1 MRRSDLALALL
12 SLAIALALFVVVRG
26 ERRVTA
32 AFTVP
37 VEAVLAPRVP
47 PLDAL
52 PTEVT
57 VAVSGPWSRLR
68 VLDAARVGPVRIDV
82 ARAGAGQAAWRAR
95 AEALHLP
102 HGLRI
107 ESITP
112 SQGTVDLPRDIR

>member
-1 MRRSDLALALL
+1 MRRSDLVLALL
-12 SLAIALALFVVVRG
+12 SIAIALALFVVVRG

-37 VEAVLAPRVP
+37 VEAVLAPRLPSV
-47 PLDAL
+47 DGL

-57 VAVSGPWSRLR
+57 VAVTGPWSRLR

-82 ARAGAGQAAWRAR
+82 ARAGPGQAAWRAR
-95 AEALHLP
+95 AEVLRLP
-102 HGLRI
+102 HGLRL

-112 SQGTVDLPRDIR
+112 SQGTAELRRDVR